1 MAGER
6 LIWKAAK
13 SARKAEAFLPRFA
26 LARGRLSRAARRGR
40 PQPKRA

>member
-13 SARKAEAFLPRFA
+13 SARRAEAFLTRFA
-26 LARGRLSRAARRGR
+26 LARARLSRAARRAR